1 MNPTGIVVPVAA
13 ACAYIGYRL
22 FLRYRPNLRR
32 EWTYYREKIQAWLT
46 GRKSGLS
53 LLWFSTTANQ
63 YRDGM
68 PLHHASAWKYMTN
81 EQWRSFVQN
90 SIAYMEPP
98 IGPQDNVFEVGCGVG
113 AFSKTIEELTGCTDF
128 AGIDPVPEAISLAQ
142 KVFPSKR
149 FLVGNGLDLSDFAD
163 NGFDHVLA
171 AGVIM
176 YLDSL
181 DEAGRFVS
189 EMLRIAKPGA
199 SLMINCV
206 SEPGGRNLGSGNI
219 YIPKEWWMRAVG
231 GHVITSFREMG
242 EWPGCEKQRGRYSVY
257 LRKSNIADNG
267 CGQGRGN

>member
-1 MNPTGIVVPVAA
+1 MNPTCIIVLAGA

-32 EWTYYREKIQAWLT
+32 EWIYYKEKIQAWLT

-81 EQWRSFVQN
+81 EQWRSFVKN
-90 SIAYMEPP
+90 SIAYLEPP
-98 IGPQDNVFEVGCGVG
+98 ICPQDSVFEVGCGVG
-113 AFSKTIEELTGCTDF
+113 AFSKTIEELTGCADF
-128 AGIDPVPEAISLAQ
+128 AGVDPVPEAIALAQ
-142 KVFPSKR
+142 NVFPSKR
-149 FLVGNGLDLSDFAD
+149 FQVGNGLDLSDFAD
-163 NGFDHVLA
+163 NSFDHVLA

-176 YLDSL
+176 YLDNL

-189 EMLRIAKPGA
+189 EMLRIAKPGG

-219 YIPKEWWMRAVG
+219 YIPKQWWISMAG
-231 GHVITSFREMG
+231 GYVITSFQEMG
-242 EWPGCEKQRGRYSVY
+242 GWSGCEKQQGRYAVY
-257 LRKSNIADNG
+257 LRKCNIADSG
-267 CGQGRGN
+267 CSAKRGN